1 MSGLPTNYSFS
12 LKSETLGLCQLQ
24 WGDKA
29 NDLRWKNRLSA
40 IKSHFLL
47 PSVVI
52 CHLKAQSQPAII
64 HSHSLT
70 PPDFLWTHG
79 AVFLPCLQ
87 KPSLFVWSR
96 KLEIHLLN
104 KGLHGFCALTVNTV
118 WWQVKAKAESMKNQ
132 KEIGA
137 EFGGRGAGEWFL
149 HML

>member
-12 LKSETLGLCQLQ
+12 LKSETLRLCQLQ

-29 NDLRWKNRLSA
+29 SDLRWKNRLSS

-47 PSVVI
+47 PSVVL

-64 HSHSLT
+64 HSYSLT

-87 KPSLFVWSR
+87 KPSLFVWLR
-96 KLEIHLLN
+96 ELEINMLN
-104 KGLHGFCALTVNTV
+104 KGLHGFWVLV
-118 WWQVKAKAESMKNQ
+118 WMPLLCFENFCQKESSTHNNLVFFSMKRFSN
-132 KEIGA
+132 
-137 EFGGRGAGEWFL
+137 GRLA
-149 HML
+149 